1 MTDLRAAKPEMPWPS
16 ADEMIGHFLVS
27 LGLRALPRD
36 PHTP

>member
-1 MTDLRAAKPEMPWPS
+1 MTDLRAGKPEMPWPG

-27 LGLRALPRD
+27 LGLRAPPRD